1 MTACRCVDAVA
12 ARVHHLASRDPLH
25 PRPFAQTAEG
35 DIYDL
40 KTEKEYEEIVNDR
53 RQQNDFVVDDG
64 KSCAQSWPLVRR
76 PARPDSRWPDPLRL
90 CVLRPHAIAVTGTR
104 TAASSSRLLIT
115 VTDGRD
121 INAYSFFPAENEIP
135 LSPRI
140 ASP

>member
-64 KSCAQSWPLVRR
+64 KSCANRGRSFADP
-76 PARPDSRWPDPLRL
+76 PAQTAGGR
-90 CVLRPHAIAVTGTR
+90 TR
-104 TAASSSRLLIT
+104 SACASYALT
-115 VTDGRD
+115 Q
-121 INAYSFFPAENEIP
+121 
-135 LSPRI
+135 
-140 ASP
+140 